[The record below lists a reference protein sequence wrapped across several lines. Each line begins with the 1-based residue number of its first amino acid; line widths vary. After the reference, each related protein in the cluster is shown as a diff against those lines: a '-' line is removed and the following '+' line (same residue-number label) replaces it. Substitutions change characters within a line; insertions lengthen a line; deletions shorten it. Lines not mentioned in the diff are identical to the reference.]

1 MKTVAILASTVVFVS
16 GCSLISG
23 VTGGP
28 SKTSSSPTSHAPG
41 AAKDDGDGTAGAA
54 SDGRPTVAGATPGTE
69 AKLAKLL
76 EADARYS
83 ASTVQGA
90 GSPLC
95 QARGGYTALSI
106 WNVDF
111 HANAAREGNL
121 DCFVI
126 NEQSAFSKPATFSG
140 LRDFQ
145 DHGMISKP
153 AFAVVTKPG
162 TVWATVQMGGFWAA
176 EFGDT
181 IRLLEA
187 PNCKKGEGMDSDFLI
202 RHLDAFCDLTTV
214 KFDVLTKDVAS
225 AKAVKLEEEKKAFVE
240 RAIAAAKQRGEAVAK
255 AEAEALQKVKFPAAV
270 GSDGAAVQA
279 VKDHIAST
287 KTGIEPG
294 SIKKT
299 AMTATWATTKSPIG
313 LVMHRTAEVTVG
325 FARTDAYAI
334 DPNKKCAIASF
345 DVKEEWDGGKFEKPY
360 ATGAVTGWTN
370 ILCDRLK

>member
-1 MKTVAILASTVVFVS
+1 MKTFAILASTVVFVS

-28 SKTSSSPTSHAPG
+28 SKSSSSPAGRAAS
-41 AAKDDGDGTAGAA
+41 AKDDGDGAASSGAGSSA
-54 SDGRPTVAGATPGTE
+54 SDGRPTAASATPGTE
-69 AKLAKLL
+69 ANLAKLL
-76 EADARYS
+76 AADARYS

-95 QARGGYTALSI
+95 QSRGGYTALNI
-106 WNVDF
+106 WNVDT
-111 HANAAREGNL
+111 RNL

-126 NEQSAFSKPATFSG
+126 NDQSAFSRPEKFSG

-153 AFAVVTKPG
+153 ALAVPTKPG
-162 TVWATVQMGGFWAA
+162 TVWATVQNGGFWAA

-202 RHLDAFCDLTTV
+202 RHLDAFCDLTSV
-214 KFDVLTKDVAS
+214 RFDVLTKDVAS
-225 AKAVKLEEEKKAFVE
+225 AKAVKLEDERKAFID

-270 GSDGAAVQA
+270 GSDAAVVQA
-279 VKDHIAST
+279 VKDHISST
-287 KTGIEPG
+287 KTGIEPT
-294 SIKKT
+294 SIKKA
-299 AMTATWATTKSPIG
+299 AMTGTWSTTKSPIG
-313 LVMHRTAEVTVG
+313 LVMYRTAEVTVG

>member
-1 MKTVAILASTVVFVS
+1 MKTFAILASTVVFVS
-16 GCSLISG
+16 GCSMISG
-23 VTGGP
+23 VTGGS
-28 SKTSSSPTSHAPG
+28 SKPSSSPTGAPTS
-41 AAKDDGDGTAGAA
+41 AKGDDDGASSGSEK
-54 SDGRPTVAGATPGTE
+54 SDGRPTAASATPGTE
-69 AKLAKLL
+69 ANLAKLL
-76 EADARYS
+76 AGDARYS

-95 QARGGYTALSI
+95 QSRGGFTPLSI
-106 WNVDF
+106 WNVD
-111 HANAAREGNL
+111 ARNL

-126 NEQSAFSKPATFSG
+126 NDQKAFSRPEKFGG

-153 AFAVVTKPG
+153 AFAMVTKPG
-162 TVWATVQMGGFWAA
+162 SVWATVQNGGFWAA

-187 PNCKKGEGMDSDFLI
+187 PDCKKGAGMDSDFLI

-225 AKAVKLEEEKKAFVE
+225 AKAVKLEEERKAFIE
-240 RAIAAAKQRGEAVAK
+240 RAIGAAKQRGEAVAK
-255 AEAEALQKVKFPAAV
+255 AEAEALQKVRFPAAV
-270 GSDGAAVQA
+270 GSDAAVVQA

-287 KTGIEPG
+287 KTGIEPTAV
-294 SIKKT
+294 KKA
-299 AMTATWATTKSPIG
+299 AMTGSWTTTKSPIG

-325 FARTDAYAI
+325 FARTDAYSI
-334 DPNKKCAIASF
+334 DANKKCAIATF

-360 ATGAVTGWTN
+360 ASGAVTGWTN